1 MKNKHIYNSILFI
14 FAFILSSNFAM
25 AQKDEKAQKILDDM
39 SNHYMSLSSFSADIH
54 QEMISINDGK
64 MGDLDIKAIIA
75 GNKYQMHLEGQV
87 IYSDAKTVYRYDQ
100 EMEEVTIEE
109 ADTEGELASSPAE
122 IYQLYKK
129 NFKYLYTGQEGG
141 YDIVDLSPE
150 KGADINFFRIRM
162 YIKPGSHELVKW
174 EMFEK
179 GNQNKYVYTV
189 SNFKKNIAVTDND
202 FKFDTSKHPD
212 VEVVDLR

>member
-1 MKNKHIYNSILFI
+1 MKNKHIFKSLILLL
-14 FAFILSSNFAM
+14 AFLFTANFTM

-39 SNHYMSLSSFSADIH
+39 SEFYLGLSAFSADVH

-64 MGDLDIKAIIA
+64 MGDLDIKAIIS

-100 EMEEVTIEE
+100 EMDEVTIEE
-109 ADTEGELASSPAE
+109 ADSEGELASSPAE

-129 NFKYLYTGQEGG
+129 NFKYLYTGREGG

-150 KGADINFFRIRM
+150 KGTDINYFRIRM
-162 YIKPGSHELVKW
+162 YIKPATHELVKW

-179 GNQNKYVYTV
+179 GNQNKQVFTI
-189 SNFKKNIAVTDND
+189 SNFKKNITVTDTD